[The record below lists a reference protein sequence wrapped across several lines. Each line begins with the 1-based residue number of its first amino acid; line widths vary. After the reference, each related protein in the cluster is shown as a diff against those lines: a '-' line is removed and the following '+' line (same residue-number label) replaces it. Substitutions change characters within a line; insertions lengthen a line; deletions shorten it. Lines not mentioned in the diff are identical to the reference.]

1 MYFGEGVVGTNVGTQ
16 PLVSFQGSHTK
27 ISNFSHKIFV
37 SLFLFRT
44 KQHINNMYQIVII
57 GGGPAG
63 VDASTTLSKLLSA
76 RNDVHITL
84 IEKRDRYFHSIG
96 ALRAM
101 VDTSFTKNILIPYD
115 NVFKGASNVELKFAI
130 VQSIDFDERSVTFQP
145 NASSS
150 SPNSHQE
157 ILKYDYLIMAT
168 GSSYPAPIKPANDN
182 HKDIMAEFSKT
193 ATHIKQA
200 ERILV
205 IGGGAV
211 GIELAVSLI

>member
-1 MYFGEGVVGTNVGTQ
+1 
-16 PLVSFQGSHTK
+16 
-27 ISNFSHKIFV
+27 
-37 SLFLFRT
+37 
-44 KQHINNMYQIVII
+44 MYQIVII

-101 VDTSFTKNILIPYD
+101 VDTSFTKSILIPYD
-115 NVFKGASNVELKFAI
+115 NVFKGASNVELKFAT

-145 NASSS
+145 KN
-150 SPNSHQE
+150 NNTHQQT
-157 ILKYDYLIMAT
+157 LKYDYLIMAT
-168 GSSYPAPIKPANDN
+168 GSSYPAPIKPENDN
-182 HKDIMAEFSKT
+182 HKDIMDEFSKT

-211 GIELAVSLI
+211 GIELAVRSIIYKTQSFSLEYHSHFSLSHLIRES